1 MSWNP
6 IIAGVDASPEG
17 AWAGAAAWRFAKQAG
32 AECRLV
38 HAVTEHWLPDPD
50 LPLAMHDVAMLR
62 RHAET
67 QARRAIEETLA
78 GNMPPEAI
86 ERLEI
91 RFGHPARALQ
101 EAAQD
106 LDADLI
112 VVGAKRHRRL
122 SRWLAGSTAHDV
134 VRLVQAPVL
143 VATSSVAQIER
154 VLVAVDLSD
163 SGPATIAAGE
173 RLAALTGAALRF
185 VHLIPQL
192 PIVPEAPLDLDIAEY
207 YRTVE
212 KVVDESVWPLIK
224 TASADRV
231 IRRDAVR
238 HGIISEAESW
248 RADVLV
254 VGSHGQGLVDRIL
267 LGSMTEGLLR
277 SLPTSVLV
285 VPTHLAARLTAGRR
299 TLGAAAVGAP

>member
-17 AWAGAAAWRFAKQAG
+17 AWAGAAAWRLAKQAG
-32 AECRLV
+32 ADCRLI

-50 LPLAMHDVAMLR
+50 LPLAMNDVATLR
-62 RHAET
+62 RHTGA
-67 QARRAIEETLA
+67 QASTSIEKALE
-78 GNMPPEAI
+78 GNMPAEAI

-91 RFGHPARALQ
+91 RFGHPARELH
-101 EAAQD
+101 EAAQE
-106 LDADLI
+106 LQADMI

-122 SRWLAGSTAHDV
+122 SQWLAGSTAHDV
-134 VRLVQAPVL
+134 VRLVHTPVL

-163 SGPATIAAGE
+163 AGASTIAAGE

-185 VHLIPQL
+185 VHAIPQL
-192 PIVPEAPLDLDIAEY
+192 PIIPEAPLEIDIPQY

-212 KVVDESVWPLIK
+212 GAVEESVWPLI
-224 TASADRV
+224 TVAGADRA
-231 IRRDAVR
+231 IRRGPVR
-238 HGIISEAESW
+238 HTIISEAESW

-254 VGSHGQGLVDRIL
+254 VGSHGHGLVDRIL
-267 LGSMTEGLLR
+267 LGSVTEGLLR
-277 SLPTSVLV
+277 SLPTSMLV
-285 VPTHLAARLTAGRR
+285 VPTHLAARLMSGRK
-299 TLGAAAVGAP
+299 TMDAQAVSVA